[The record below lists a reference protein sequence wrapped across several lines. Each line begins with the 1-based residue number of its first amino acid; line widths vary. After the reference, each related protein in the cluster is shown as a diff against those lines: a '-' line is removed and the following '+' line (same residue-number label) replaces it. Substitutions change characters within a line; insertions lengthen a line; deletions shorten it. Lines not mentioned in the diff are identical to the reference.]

1 MAQLRRR
8 MDAAQEVRNDR
19 TCSLMIECVT
29 HKRTHSIRRLWRSSA
44 AVWLPLKRKCFFTE
58 FFYYKRLKAMA
69 QLRRRMAAAEEVRN
83 ELGKK
88 QTETNPNDEPAA
100 MVQLCC
106 RIRYTDCFFTC

>member
-1 MAQLRRR
+1 
-8 MDAAQEVRNDR
+8 
-19 TCSLMIECVT
+19 
-29 HKRTHSIRRLWRSSA
+29 
-44 AVWLPLKRKCFFTE
+44 
-58 FFYYKRLKAMA
+58 MA

-106 RIRYTDCFFTC
+106 RIRCTDCFFTY